1 MPEKCKPTV
10 DTNVSIS
17 LSLCIPIDQPI
28 RWSGGGWGGR
38 SIEICFS
45 ILAFEK
51 KFNFSDFFHTTGKRL
66 RYSRVSLL
74 LFTFAFGEF
83 KEL

>member
-1 MPEKCKPTV
+1 VEWRR
-10 DTNVSIS
+10 
-17 LSLCIPIDQPI
+17 L
-28 RWSGGGWGGR
+28 GGR

-51 KFNFSDFFHTTGKRL
+51 IFFLIFLRTTGKRL
-66 RYSRVSLL
+66 RYSRVLLL

-83 KEL
+83 KELAAFAPDCVHYLLGRR